1 MRDINEGDAHA
12 LLDVFQF
19 VLHVLAEAQVE
30 RTERLVEQEHLR
42 PVDEGAGDGDTL
54 LLAAGEAR
62 HLAVFKALEADDLKH
77 LGDAV
82 VDLGLR
88 QLRQAQ
94 TEGDVVVDV
103 EMREEGVSLEHGV
116 DLAFIRGQVVDALPV
131 KKHITGRRRQKTT
144 DNS

>member
-1 MRDINEGDAHA
+1 MRDIDERDAHA

-19 VLHVLAEAQVE
+19 VLHVLAQSEVE
-30 RTERLVEQEHLR
+30 RAERLVEQQHLR
-42 PVDEGAGDGDTL
+42 TVDQGAGDGDTL
-54 LLAAGEAR
+54 LLAAGEACY
-62 HLAVFKALEADDLKH
+62 LAVFKAFEADDLEH
-77 LGDAV
+77 FGDAV
-82 VDLGLR
+82 VDFLFR

-94 TEGDVVVDV
+94 AEGDVVVDIEV
-103 EMREEGVSLEHGV
+103 REEGVSLEHGV